1 MANPQSG
8 FQDETLGDAC
18 FTFKFRTQ
26 GRRGEYQGLCGNM
39 ARGKPGVGAYWRIAA
54 AKGNQNAPA
63 GSYSRCFLSV
73 LIAETGKVRVEK
85 DGEFD
90 PWAEAAKGGAGQIV
104 PFSALGK
111 LALFLSD

>member
-8 FQDETLGDAC
+8 VQDETLGEAC

-26 GRRGEYQGLCGNM
+26 GRQGEYRCLCGNL
-39 ARGKPGVGAYWRIAA
+39 ARRKPVVGVYWRIAA

-63 GSYSRCFLSV
+63 GSYFPGFLSV
-73 LIAETGKVRVEK
+73 LIAEICKVPIEK

-90 PWAEAAKGGAGQIV
+90 PWVEAAKGGAGQIV
-104 PFSALGK
+104 PFSTLGK